1 MRYLTR
7 LIDATRY
14 SWLGIRAAMRKE
26 PAFQT
31 EVFILPFAIAGSF
44 WFGETVVEKLLLF
57 SSWMLVMIVEL
68 LNSAIENTV
77 DRIGT
82 EHHKLSGRAKDMGSA
97 AVLFSLVTAAVIWSA
112 IILS

>member
-1 MRYLTR
+1 MKYLTR

-31 EVFILPFAIAGSF
+31 EVFILPFAIAGAI
-44 WFGETVVEKLLLF
+44 WFGETATEKLMLF

-68 LNSAIENTV
+68 LNSSIENTV
-77 DRIGT
+77 DRIGK

-97 AVLFSLVTAAVIWSA
+97 AVLFSVITAVVVWTT
-112 IILS
+112 IILF

>member
-31 EVFILPFAIAGSF
+31 EVFILPFAVAGSI
-44 WFGETVVEKLLLF
+44 WFGDSAVEKLLLF
-57 SSWMLVMIVEL
+57 ASWMVVMIVEL
-68 LNSAIENTV
+68 LNSAIETTV
-77 DRIGT
+77 DRIGK
-82 EHHKLSGRAKDMGSA
+82 EHHELSGRAKDMGSA
-97 AVLFSLVTAAVIWSA
+97 AVLLSLILTATVWSVI
-112 IILS
+112 IFG

>member
-1 MRYLTR
+1 MRYLIR

-14 SWLGIRAAMRKE
+14 SWLGIGAAMRKE

-31 EVFILPFAIAGSF
+31 EVFILPFAIAGAF
-44 WFGETVVEKLLLF
+44 WFGDTAVEKLLLF

-77 DRIGT
+77 DRIGK

-97 AVLFSLVTAAVIWSA
+97 AVLFTLITAAVVWLT
-112 IILS
+112 IIFA